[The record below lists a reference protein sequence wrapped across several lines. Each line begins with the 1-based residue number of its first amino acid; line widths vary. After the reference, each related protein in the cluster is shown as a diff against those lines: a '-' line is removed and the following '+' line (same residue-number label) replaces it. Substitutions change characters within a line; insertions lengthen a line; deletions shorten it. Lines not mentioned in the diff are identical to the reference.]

1 MIKRIAV
8 QGFWW
13 NVTAEDQAS
22 DRAYRIG
29 QKKKVTIYKLVMKN
43 TIEEKVLTLQEKKK
57 DLSDIFDNINAKT
70 SLGDEDINYLL
81 N

>member
-1 MIKRIAV
+1 M

-22 DRAYRIG
+22 DGAYRIG